1 MASLSD
7 TVLDAALDSIGNNC
21 ENLYI
26 TNAIATTYTEA
37 SSTFMLGTKATPSFT
52 GPAAGDASGRK
63 ITVDA
68 ITDGAITTTDDATHW
83 ALCDNSLTELQA
95 AGALSALQAVT
106 DGNAFTLTAFDI
118 EIPDPA

>member
-7 TVLDAALDSIGNNC
+7 TVLDAALNSIKNNC

-26 TNAIATTYTEA
+26 TNAIATTFAEA
-37 SSTFMLGTKATPSFT
+37 SSTFMLGTKASPAFT

-63 ITVDA
+63 VTVDA
-68 ITDGAITTTDDATHW
+68 ITDGTVSSTDDATHW
-83 ALCDNSLTELQA
+83 ALCDNSESELQA
-95 AGALSALQAVT
+95 AGALSATESVT
-106 DGNAFTLTAFDI
+106 DGNTFTLTAFDI